1 MTCHVALCGIPVPCE
16 SLPSIKLDAHGFC
29 DFLKT
34 IGQAKLCCGFDKV
47 IKQENWLC
55 LNLFQINYSDLNS
68 SCQR

>member
-34 IGQAKLCCGFDKV
+34 IGKLNFVVDL
-47 IKQENWLC
+47 IKL
-55 LNLFQINYSDLNS
+55 
-68 SCQR
+68 